1 MPDAVI
7 FTGIQACG
15 KTSYYHKYFEDYAHI
30 SLDVLNTR
38 NREKLMLEE
47 CISEGRSFVIDNTD
61 PTRADR
67 ERYIIPAK
75 NAGYK
80 IIGYYFRSSISECIE
95 RNEKREGKAKVP
107 RTAVA
112 HTHAILEMPDY
123 SEGFDELYYVYMD
136 NGNFVTEKW
145 KEEKS

>member
-7 FTGIQACG
+7 FTGIQAFG

-47 CISEGRSFVIDNTD
+47 CISSGRSFVIDNTD

-67 ERYIIPAK
+67 ERYYI
-75 NAGYK
+75 
-80 IIGYYFRSSISECIE
+80 
-95 RNEKREGKAKVP
+95 
-107 RTAVA
+107 
-112 HTHAILEMPDY
+112 
-123 SEGFDELYYVYMD
+123 
-136 NGNFVTEKW
+136 
-145 KEEKS
+145 